1 MAAPVRLFHAPASPF
16 ARKCRV
22 VIRERGIAGIEETAV
37 DALTSPDDL
46 IKANPLSQIP
56 ALALDDGSSL
66 FDSAVICAFLDTL
79 GTGPILSPATDFPLL
94 RRQAAGDGIG
104 ELAVKLRYEQM
115 RREGEKSPGAQKR
128 WRAGI
133 TRALDEAE
141 AEDRPDG
148 RFDIGEI
155 ALVCALGYLDLRH
168 DDMTWREG
176 RPKLT
181 ALAARLEQRPSFVAT
196 KA

>member
-1 MAAPVRLFHAPASPF
+1 MAAPVRLFLAAASPF

-22 VIRERGIAGIEETAV
+22 VMRERDIAGIEEVHV
-37 DALTSPDDL
+37 DALTSPDAL

-56 ALALDDGSSL
+56 ALELDDGSSL
-66 FDSAVICAFLDTL
+66 FDSPVICAFLDTL
-79 GTGPILSPATDFPLL
+79 GSGPILSPAADFRLL

-104 ELAVKLRYEQM
+104 ELAVKLRYEQI
-115 RREGEKSPGAQKR
+115 RRDGEKSPGAQKR
-128 WRAGI
+128 WRDGI
-133 TRALDEAE
+133 RRALDEAE
-141 AEDRPDG
+141 AEDRPDD

-168 DDMTWREG
+168 DAMAWREG
-176 RPKLT
+176 RPNLT